1 MDAGIKNNSE
11 GDMANRFLD
20 SEIDS
25 RISKLAPTRTEM
37 VERVDEI
44 KLGADEVITR
54 IEKVNGILI
63 EITKK
68 QAL

>member
-1 MDAGIKNNSE
+1 
-11 GDMANRFLD
+11 
-20 SEIDS
+20 
-25 RISKLAPTRTEM
+25 M